1 MIIDYMNNNYMSPKV
16 RSHNSIK
23 FDIDCWAE
31 KQKQILPTE
40 CQKNGET

>member
-1 MIIDYMNNNYMSPKV
+1 MSPKV
-16 RSHNSIK
+16 RLHNPIE
-23 FDIDCWAE
+23 FDIDCQAE